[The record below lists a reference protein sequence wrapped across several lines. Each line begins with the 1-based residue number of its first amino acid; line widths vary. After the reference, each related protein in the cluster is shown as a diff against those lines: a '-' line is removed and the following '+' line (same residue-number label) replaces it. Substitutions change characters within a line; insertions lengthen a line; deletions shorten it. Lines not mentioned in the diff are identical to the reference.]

1 MHKQSGSCHC
11 GRVTFELQADIREAM
26 ECNCSIC
33 HREGAIW
40 FGADDASLR
49 ILSGES
55 DLSLYQFGTMAA
67 KHYFCGVCG
76 VSTFSRP
83 RIAPNWWV
91 VNLRCIDGID
101 LSELK
106 IYPFDGRN
114 WESAALQYAQSRKH
128 KAK

>member
-1 MHKQSGSCHC
+1 M
-11 GRVTFELQADIREAM
+11 
-26 ECNCSIC
+26 
-33 HREGAIW
+33 
-40 FGADDASLR
+40 ADDASLR

-55 DLSLYQFGTMAA
+55 DLSLYQFGTMVA

-83 RIAPNWWV
+83 RIAPNWWA

-101 LSELK
+101 LSGLK
-106 IYPFDGRN
+106 IYPFDGQN

-128 KAK
+128 TVK